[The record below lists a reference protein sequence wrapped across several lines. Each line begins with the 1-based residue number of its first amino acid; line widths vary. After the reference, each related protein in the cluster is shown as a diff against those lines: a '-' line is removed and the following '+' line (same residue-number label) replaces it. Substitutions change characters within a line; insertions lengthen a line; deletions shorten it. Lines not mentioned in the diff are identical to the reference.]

1 MRIAVVATCQFLSFR
16 SNSPMS
22 QADVTTE
29 HPRPK
34 RSLSIGAG
42 ALVIHDRRV
51 LLVRNVLGVTK
62 GRYLLPAGRVNPDEL
77 PDEAAARETFEE
89 TGLRVE
95 IEGLMGVRLWVMD
108 DGEHN
113 YFFMFR
119 ARLLSPISALCP
131 DTRELDDARF
141 FSKKEMQNL
150 SMDETWAGA
159 IAAAIKA
166 LEPDAS
172 VWPNYS
178 DLSSDSGVDTPDRW
192 RIWM

>member
-1 MRIAVVATCQFLSFR
+1 MKEHA
-16 SNSPMS
+16 PMS
-22 QADVTTE
+22 QADLPIE
-29 HPRPK
+29 RPRPK
-34 RSLSIGAG
+34 RPLSIGAG
-42 ALVIHDRRV
+42 VIVAHDNRV
-51 LLVRNVLGVTK
+51 LLVRNIYGVTR

-77 PDEAAARETFEE
+77 PDRAAARETFEE

-119 ARLLSPISALCP
+119 ARLLSPASDLRP
-131 DTRELDDARF
+131 ETREIDDARF
-141 FSKKEMQNL
+141 FSKEEMENL
-150 SMDETWAGA
+150 SLDETWAGA
-159 IAAAIKA
+159 IAVAIKA

-178 DLSSDSGVDTPDRW
+178 DLSSDSGVDA
-192 RIWM
+192 

>member
-1 MRIAVVATCQFLSFR
+1 MPQTDLPAGR
-16 SNSPMS
+16 PG
-22 QADVTTE
+22 
-29 HPRPK
+29 PK
-34 RSLSIGAG
+34 RPLSLGAG
-42 ALVIHDRRV
+42 ALVVHDQRV
-51 LLVRNVLGVTK
+51 LLVRSTYGVTK
-62 GRYLLPAGRVNPDEL
+62 GRYLLPAGRINPDEL
-77 PDEAAARETFEE
+77 PDQAAARETFEE

-95 IEGLMGVRLWVMD
+95 IEGLIGVRLWVMD

-119 ARLLSPISALCP
+119 ARLLSPISDLRP

-141 FSKKEMQNL
+141 FSKEEMQNL